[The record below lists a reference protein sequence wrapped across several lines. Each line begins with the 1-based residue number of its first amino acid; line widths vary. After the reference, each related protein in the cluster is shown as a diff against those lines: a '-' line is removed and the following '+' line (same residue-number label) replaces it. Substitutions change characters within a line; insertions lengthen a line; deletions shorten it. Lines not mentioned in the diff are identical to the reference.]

1 MQMERHEGVHGSNIQ
16 LQAQGTTMAPHL
28 DPQEGCGPE
37 SMGGTGLLT
46 CLTHACGCACFCRH
60 VCPHRSH
67 AHACGAYRPFL
78 VPDVVC
84 WRGRLVCLDQTT
96 SGPQA
101 ETWAAASGSLESTVA
116 EWADPYHDIQIHA
129 EHGLAQGACIRMRS
143 VAERADARRT
153 QIAACVVGAPETL
166 FFVRVAKLGKVLQ
179 ANSIIWL
186 QLRRC
191 ETGAG
196 VPETTCFAPLL

>member
-1 MQMERHEGVHGSNIQ
+1 MERHEAVHGSNID
-16 LQAQGTTMAPHL
+16 LKAQGTTIASHL
-28 DPQEGCGPE
+28 DPQVECGPE
-37 SMGGTGLLT
+37 FMGETGLLT
-46 CLTHACGCACFCRH
+46 CLTHACGCACLCRH

-84 WRGRLVCLDQTT
+84 CRGRLVCLDQTT

-101 ETWAAASGSLESTVA
+101 ETWAAASESLKSTMH
-116 EWADPYHDIQIHA
+116 EWAGPYHDAQIDA
-129 EHGLAQGACIRMRS
+129 EHGLAQGACIRMCS

-166 FFVRVAKLGKVLQ
+166 FFVRMAKLGKVSQ

-186 QLRRC
+186 QIRRC
-191 ETGAG
+191 QTGAG
-196 VPETTCFAPLL
+196 VPGTTCFAVLL